1 MSYLVLLR
9 LRPSLLLAALVVS
22 LGCGD
27 GPSHTGVMSV
37 ADYRRPVELVD
48 LDGRKVNLP
57 QAFAGRVVVAVFTS
71 SDCPIS
77 NRYAP
82 EVRALCEKFSPQGVK
97 FFLVYVDPRETPD
110 SIRTHLAEYEY
121 PCDALRDPDHKLVAC
136 TGAKVTPEAAVFDGE
151 WDLVYRGRIDD
162 LYDDFGKSRPEATKH
177 DLAEAIEAALAGRH
191 VEEPVTKAVG
201 CYIEDLK

>member
-1 MSYLVLLR
+1 
-9 LRPSLLLAALVVS
+9 LLAAALVMS

-27 GPSHTGVMSV
+27 GTPRADVMDV
-37 ADYRRPVELVD
+37 ADYRRPIELLD
-48 LDGRKVNLP
+48 LDGRNVNMP
-57 QAFAGRVVVAVFTS
+57 RAHQGQVVVAVFTQ

-82 EVRALCEKFSPQGVK
+82 DVKELCEKFAPQGVK
-97 FFLVYVDPRETPD
+97 FYLVYVDPRETPEA
-110 SIRTHLAEYEY
+110 IRAHLAEYEY
-121 PCDALRDPDHKLVAC
+121 PCDALRDPDHKLAAY

-151 WDLVYRGRIDD
+151 GDLVYRGRLDD
-162 LYDDFGKSRPEATKH
+162 RYDDFGKSRPEPTKH

-191 VEEPVTKAVG
+191 VAEPVTKAIG